1 MILAVDVG
9 NSNITIGVWK
19 ENNLYGPW
27 RIKTRPFLTSDQYG
41 LFITEILK
49 RNNLESIRGVII
61 SSVVPDLMHSFIN
74 SIKKYLL
81 IDPIIVGPGIKTGIS
96 IRTENPKEVGADRVV
111 NSVAASTLYD
121 LPAIVIDFGTAT
133 SFDVINERAEFIGAI
148 TAPGI
153 QVSANAMYE
162 SAAQLPNIQI
172 SMPTKVVGKNT
183 VQSMQS
189 GIVYGH
195 IGSVEYIIKKICEEL
210 SWKKKTIIATGGL
223 GRIIAGETSL
233 IDIYDANLTLHG
245 LKLIYDKNY
254 DM

>member
-81 IDPIIVGPGIKTGIS
+81 IDPIIVGPGIKTG
-96 IRTENPKEVGADRVV
+96 ADRVV
-111 NSVAASTLYD
+111 NSVAASVLYE

-172 SMPTKVVGKNT
+172 SMPNKVVGKNT